1 MLCPNCESKNRDEAK
16 FCDQCGFPLVDRA
29 SFQSSEEDVSVG
41 DTPSEDAPVVDVP
54 SEDVFSDNALIE
66 EEPVVVAPLEDEG
79 FELND
84 EKERIFVSGEE
95 LEEEQAA
102 NIGETQLLETV
113 QEDDLTDDATKVIE
127 YDFAGFDKHSD
138 EFEER
143 IVSPDYKMPVPETH
157 DGGTMQMPRID
168 GEGPQKSKDYLA
180 SSTKKRKGNG
190 KKVLTTILIVA
201 IVAAAIALITNLAG
215 LWGGKTVSDVVG
227 MTEAD
232 AKSVL
237 MDQGF
242 DVRVEKVKSD
252 DTEGLV
258 LIMDPQAHSR
268 IEEGSEVVIH
278 VATARTIPNVKGK
291 SKDEALKILA
301 EEGYENVKTVKESS
315 DKKEGTVIAVNPKVG
330 SSAISSTEIKLTLA
344 QPYTVPEIAG
354 LEFNDAVKKI
364 EKAGLQYEVVY
375 ISTDSYPEG
384 SIIGTEPVAGSVV
397 SKGAYIVIQIA
408 QAWGSQLEEI
418 VQGYLAPGSAVEID
432 GTSYTIVSLDSVA
445 YIGNNTVSYTASAR
459 PYTYFFGELLSTSN
473 PQTIS
478 GTVVFDDDG
487 DIVSV
492 S

>member
-1 MLCPNCESKNRDEAK
+1 MLCPNCESSNREEAK
-16 FCDQCGFPLVDRA
+16 FCDQCGFPLADIAV
-29 SFQSSEEDVSVG
+29 SNPVEEA
-41 DTPSEDAPVVDVP
+41 DAPATEVD
-54 SEDVFSDNALIE
+54 SDPKGQSDRILVTLDESDECKTAL
-66 EEPVVVAPLEDEG
+66 LD
-79 FELND
+79 
-84 EKERIFVSGEE
+84 
-95 LEEEQAA
+95 
-102 NIGETQLLETV
+102 ETQLLENPSETESS
-113 QEDDLTDDATKVIE
+113 EDITSVIE
-127 YDFAGFDKHSD
+127 YDFAGFDRHSD

-143 IVSPDYKMPVPETH
+143 IISSDYKIPVPETH
-157 DGGTMQMPRID
+157 DGGTMQMPRVE
-168 GEGPQKSKDYLA
+168 GESPQKSKDYLA

-190 KKVLTTILIVA
+190 KKILMTILIVA
-201 IVAAAIALITNLAG
+201 LVAAAIALVTNLVG

-232 AKSVL
+232 AKSIL
-237 MDQGF
+237 TDQGF
-242 DVRVEKVKSD
+242 DVRVEKIKSD

-258 LIMDPQAHSR
+258 LIMDPQAYSR

-278 VATARTIPNVKGK
+278 VATARTIPDVKGK
-291 SKDEALKILA
+291 KKDDAIAILA

-315 DKKEGTVIAVNPKVG
+315 DKKEGTVIAVSPKVG
-330 SSAISSTEIKLTLA
+330 SSAVSSTEIKLTIA

-384 SIIGTEPVAGSVV
+384 SIIGTEPSAGSVV

-418 VQGYLAPGSAVEID
+418 VQGYFAPGSSIDID
-432 GTSYTIVSLDSVA
+432 GTSYTIESLDAVA

-459 PYTYFFGELLSTSN
+459 PYTYFFGELLSTSSA
-473 PQTIS
+473 QTIS

-487 DIVSV
+487 DIISV